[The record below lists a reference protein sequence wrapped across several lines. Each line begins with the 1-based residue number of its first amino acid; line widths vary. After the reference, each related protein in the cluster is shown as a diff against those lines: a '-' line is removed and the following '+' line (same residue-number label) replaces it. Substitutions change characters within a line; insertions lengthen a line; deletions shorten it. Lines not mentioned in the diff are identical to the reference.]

1 MKICGAKSKLILAL
15 GVEELV
21 SARVIGFRDEDLAE
35 AVQVAVVR
43 RGGVHEILRGG
54 DAVLFEHHHEH
65 VGVDEGAGVKQFH
78 AGDLTTAS
86 RAEASREGG
95 EWTRIKT

>member
-1 MKICGAKSKLILAL
+1 MFNPCFIRGLKSKLIFAL
-15 GVEELV
+15 GIEELV
-21 SARVIGFRDEDLAE
+21 GTRVIGFWDEDLAG

-54 DAVLFEHHHEH
+54 DAVFFEHHHEH

-78 AGDLTTAS
+78 LGSLATDS
-86 RAEASREGG
+86 HR
-95 EWTRIKT
+95 